1 MHLPGEP
8 DAGDLALRRPDDLR
22 DDLTC
27 GGPPVLRALLRPTRS
42 RRIERIG
49 GARGGHHVRLL
60 VDRDAPS
67 PCRPDVKAQQEL
79 HMLSPSTG
87 PQAAREAGTR
97 LSRRLSVVGSFSVV
111 TFGCL
116 P

>member
-8 DAGDLALRRPDDLR
+8 DAGDLALRAADDLR
-22 DDLTC
+22 KDLTTR
-27 GGPPVLRALLRPTRS
+27 GPPVLWALLRPTRS

-49 GARGGHHVRLL
+49 RARGGHHVRLL

-79 HMLSPSTG
+79 HALSPSTV
-87 PQAAREAGTR
+87 PPAPPAVRTR
-97 LSRRLSVVGSFSVV
+97 LSRRPRVVVSTSVV
-111 TFGCL
+111 TS
-116 P
+116 